1 MGSGLPTGAG
11 RSRSCKQQ
19 RRYQHASGRQ
29 RGETIAQPAFTIA
42 VSGKGGTGKTT
53 VSSLLISSFIEA
65 GTIPVLAVDADP
77 NANLHEALG
86 VVIHETLGSM
96 REEAFTRNIPAGM
109 SRHDY
114 IRLRFRQALVEA
126 DGFDLIAMGRP
137 EGSGCYCF
145 ANDLLA
151 ECMQELG
158 REYRYIVIDTEAGME
173 HISRKTIGKP
183 DILLIVSDPGA
194 RGLRTVWRIRKTAT
208 SLGLEPERICLII
221 NRYKSGTSLADA
233 GPDTPIA
240 VIPEDPAVEAADL
253 AAMPVSQIP
262 ENSPARKAVRDLAKR
277 LAGLEKQHN

>member
-1 MGSGLPTGAG
+1 
-11 RSRSCKQQ
+11 
-19 RRYQHASGRQ
+19 
-29 RGETIAQPAFTIA
+29 
-42 VSGKGGTGKTT
+42 
-53 VSSLLISSFIEA
+53 
-65 GTIPVLAVDADP
+65 
-77 NANLHEALG
+77 
-86 VVIHETLGSM
+86 
-96 REEAFTRNIPAGM
+96 M

-173 HISRKTIGKP
+173 HISRKTVGKP

-194 RGLRTVWRIRKTAT
+194 RGLRTVWRIRKIAT

-221 NRYKSGTSLADA
+221 NRYKSGTALADA
-233 GPDTPIA
+233 TPDTPIA

-262 ENSPARKAVRDLAKR
+262 ENSPAREAVRDLAKR